1 MEELLQGIG
10 IVALVVLALVG
21 LAVGWVASLLTG
33 GRRRALY
40 MLVGALAAMAT
51 PFLLA
56 ALGVTVLAA
65 GGLLLVV
72 IVALVGAALA
82 LALVRAI
89 AK

>member
-1 MEELLQGIG
+1 MEELLNGIG
-10 IVALVVLALVG
+10 IAALVILALVG

-33 GRRRALY
+33 GRKRALY
-40 MLVGALAAMAT
+40 MIVGALAAMAT

-56 ALGVTVLAA
+56 ALGVTILAA

-72 IVALVGAALA
+72 VVALIGAALV
-82 LALVRAI
+82 LALIRAI

>member
-10 IVALVVLALVG
+10 IAALVILALVG
-21 LAVGWVASLLTG
+21 LAVGWLASRLSG
-33 GRRRALY
+33 GRHTAFY
-40 MLVGALAAMAT
+40 MIIGALAAMAT

-65 GGLLLVV
+65 GGLFLVV
-72 IVALVGAALA
+72 VVALIGAALV

>member
-1 MEELLQGIG
+1 MEEVLQGIG

-21 LAVGWVASLLTG
+21 LAVGWLASLISG

-40 MLVGALAAMAT
+40 MGVGALAAMAT
-51 PFLLA
+51 PFVLA

-72 IVALVGAALA
+72 VVALIGAGLA
-82 LALVRAI
+82 LALLRAI

>member
-1 MEELLQGIG
+1 MEELLNGIG
-10 IVALVVLALVG
+10 IAALVILALVG

-40 MLVGALAAMAT
+40 MIVGALAAMAT

-56 ALGVTVLAA
+56 ALGVTILAA

-72 IVALVGAALA
+72 IVALIGAALV
-82 LALVRAI
+82 LALIRAI

>member
-1 MEELLQGIG
+1 MEELLNGIG
-10 IVALVVLALVG
+10 IAALVILALVG

-40 MLVGALAAMAT
+40 MIVGALAAMAT

-56 ALGVTVLAA
+56 ALGVTILAA

-72 IVALVGAALA
+72 VVALIGAALV
-82 LALVRAI
+82 LALIRAI

>member
-21 LAVGWVASLLTG
+21 LAVGWLASLISG

-40 MLVGALAAMAT
+40 MVVGALAAMAT
-51 PFLLA
+51 PFVLA

-72 IVALVGAALA
+72 VVALIGAALA
-82 LALVRAI
+82 LALLRAI
-89 AK
+89 AN